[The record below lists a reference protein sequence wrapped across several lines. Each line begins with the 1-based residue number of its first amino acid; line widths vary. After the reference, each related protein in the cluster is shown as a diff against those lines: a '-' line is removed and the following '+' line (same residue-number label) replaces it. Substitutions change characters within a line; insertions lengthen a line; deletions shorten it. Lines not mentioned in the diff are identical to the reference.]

1 MTYGEVKRL
10 VKERGYAKYRGTK
23 LVLLTKLTNALYDP
37 DKASD
42 VTGRTISRKVTTL
55 QGYLAGVSDR
65 QLRTIISQIEEIKVV
80 SRKNGTIVFA
90 FDFEKLATGEKTTH
104 KAKRTLAQR
113 AEDRASKA
121 RAARAKLRK
130 QRTERKA
137 FQIIGRCFGFVLNGA
152 QNISAE
158 TRRKHASLPFRAEK
172 AEAPS
177 APCAPSLSADSSDI
191 EKPKRRG
198 PIKVATAP
206 CAQ

>member
-104 KAKRTLAQR
+104 KAKRTLVQRAADRATKARAQR
-113 AEDRASKA
+113 AEN
-121 RAARAKLRK
+121 
-130 QRTERKA
+130 RKA
-137 FQIIGRCFGFVLNGA
+137 TRLTDAAKAMRETKDRFFDVVL
-152 QNISAE
+152 SRE
-158 TRRKHASLPFRAEK
+158 TRRKHASLPLRAETPAATDAGCSK
-172 AEAPS
+172 VESETERQENPVRRRGPIRVAS
-177 APCAPSLSADSSDI
+177 APCA
-191 EKPKRRG
+191 
-198 PIKVATAP
+198 
-206 CAQ
+206 Q